1 MSEMVDPQ
9 LQDFYVRV
17 ARIEAARRKGFGFE
31 ATGTVGRSYY
41 SRQTARR
48 PIPVFR
54 PLLVVA
60 LCVIGLKSIIHYN
73 IGDETYRA
81 RVVELQAGEGFDR
94 LGGYVMAV
102 DPLTLWVSAQIEKR
116 LPKAL

>member
-1 MSEMVDPQ
+1 MVDPQ

-41 SRQTARR
+41 TRQTRR
-48 PIPVFR
+48 PVPVLR
-54 PLLVVA
+54 PLIVVT

-73 IGDETYRA
+73 IGDETYRD
-81 RVVELQAGEGFDR
+81 RVVQLQAGEGFDR
-94 LGGYVMAV
+94 LGGYVMAT
-102 DPLTLWVSAQIEKR
+102 DPITLWVSGRIAAWV
-116 LPKAL
+116 PKGA

>member
-1 MSEMVDPQ
+1 MVDPQ

-31 ATGTVGRSYY
+31 AAGAVGRSYY
-41 SRQTARR
+41 ARQSRR
-48 PIPVFR
+48 PFPIFR

-73 IGDETYRA
+73 IGDETYRD
-81 RVVELQAGEGFDR
+81 RVVQLQSGEGFDR
-94 LGGYVMAV
+94 LGGYVMAA
-102 DPLTLWVSAQIEKR
+102 DPLTVWVSGRIAAWMPEGV
-116 LPKAL
+116 